1 MLIQQIV
8 DFSRDP
14 NNAFWSET
22 AVSLELSFIPAL
34 IALVISVPLGLLV
47 AQRPFFAFLATNV
60 TGLARAIPTL
70 AFLAAV
76 YPYLGFGFTPS
87 LVALTLIGIPPIL
100 LNTVA
105 GLRGVDPAAVDAARG
120 VGMTRLQIFTRVE
133 MPLALPV
140 IAAGVRTATVQI
152 VATVPIAALVGG
164 RGWGDYVLRGA
175 APGFTQLPALIIGV
189 TLIAALALIT
199 EVVLA
204 RVQYAVTPR
213 GVRMRAALEPA
224 TTTAEQ
230 VPAVI

>member
-1 MLIQQIV
+1 MLLQQIL
-8 DFSRDP
+8 DFIRDP
-14 NNAFWSET
+14 NNAFWAET
-22 AVSLELSFIPAL
+22 TITLELSFIPAL
-34 IALVISVPLGLLV
+34 IALVIAVPLGLLV

-76 YPYLGFGFTPS
+76 YPYLGFGFVPS

-105 GLRGVDPAAVDAARG
+105 GLRGVDTAAIDAARG

-133 MPLALPV
+133 IPLALPV

-164 RGWGDYVLRGA
+164 GGWGDYVLRGA
-175 APGFTQLPALIIGV
+175 APGFTQLPALVLGV
-189 TLIAALALIT
+189 TLIAALAILT
-199 EVVLA
+199 EVALA
-204 RVQYAVTPR
+204 RAQHAVTPR
-213 GVRMRAALEPA
+213 GVRTRTAPEPA
-224 TTTAEQ
+224 TTTGER
-230 VPAVI
+230 VPATI